1 MKKVVRSLLPSCCS
15 KISSLPRVCNET
27 CFHRERD
34 FFPPCERARRAL
46 AVAPQTSPPR
56 VPLIDMPVTLPGF
69 FSSSSFSLKSP
80 ADPDAERREDGQGQ
94 ATNKGKDRKGSMVT
108 ISASTMARTPRVPSA
123 PGPVILMR
131 GLLQKR
137 TTGTVSARWVAR
149 TVVIEGAPS
158 HMLCYYDAAEK
169 GKPKNVL
176 RLSELT
182 SRRKENKDTHFLA
195 ITAART
201 YEFKAPSAG
210 EAAEW
215 VACITAAA
223 GKASSAW
230 QEQQQASR
238 SSIPRPPP
246 GPSPSAIG
254 DSFPSPP
261 SAPPSQPRRS
271 VLGRGFSAM
280 FMPRKSLSSKKVER
294 IPAPEN
300 EGSSE
305 WEDVLSSTTSNAGLA
320 WDEAYADAEML

>member
-1 MKKVVRSLLPSCCS
+1 
-15 KISSLPRVCNET
+15 
-27 CFHRERD
+27 
-34 FFPPCERARRAL
+34 
-46 AVAPQTSPPR
+46 
-56 VPLIDMPVTLPGF
+56 MPVTLPGF
-69 FSSSSFSLKSP
+69 FSSSSISLNSP
-80 ADPDAERREDGQGQ
+80 PDPDAERREDGQGQ
-94 ATNKGKDRKGSMVT
+94 ATNKGEDRKGSMVT

-201 YEFKAPSAG
+201 YEFKAPTAG

-271 VLGRGFSAM
+271 VLGRSFSAM
-280 FMPRKSLSSKKVER
+280 FMPRKSLSSKRVER

-305 WEDVLSSTTSNAGLA
+305 WEDVLSSTSNAGLA

>member
-1 MKKVVRSLLPSCCS
+1 M
-15 KISSLPRVCNET
+15 
-27 CFHRERD
+27 
-34 FFPPCERARRAL
+34 
-46 AVAPQTSPPR
+46 
-56 VPLIDMPVTLPGF
+56 
-69 FSSSSFSLKSP
+69 
-80 ADPDAERREDGQGQ
+80 
-94 ATNKGKDRKGSMVT
+94 
-108 ISASTMARTPRVPSA
+108 
-123 PGPVILMR
+123 
-131 GLLQKR
+131 
-137 TTGTVSARWVAR
+137 
-149 TVVIEGAPS
+149 VIEGAPS

-182 SRRKENKDTHFLA
+182 SRRKENKDCVFLA

-201 YEFKAPSAG
+201 YEFKASSAG

-238 SSIPRPPP
+238 SSIPSPPP
-246 GPSPSAIG
+246 GPGPSPPAMG
-254 DSFPSPP
+254 DSRPSPP

-271 VLGRGFSAM
+271 VLGRRFSAM
-280 FMPRKSLSSKKVER
+280 LDFMPRKSLSSKRVER

-305 WEDVLSSTTSNAGLA
+305 WEDVLSSTSNADLA

>member
-1 MKKVVRSLLPSCCS
+1 MF
-15 KISSLPRVCNET
+15 I
-27 CFHRERD
+27 
-34 FFPPCERARRAL
+34 PPFRARSPRAGRG
-46 AVAPQTSPPR
+46 APNFAAR

-69 FSSSSFSLKSP
+69 YSSSSFSLKSP

-201 YEFKAPSAG
+201 YEFKAPTAG

-271 VLGRGFSAM
+271 VLGRGLSAM

-305 WEDVLSSTTSNAGLA
+305 WEDVLSSTSNAGLA

>member
-1 MKKVVRSLLPSCCS
+1 
-15 KISSLPRVCNET
+15 
-27 CFHRERD
+27 
-34 FFPPCERARRAL
+34 
-46 AVAPQTSPPR
+46 
-56 VPLIDMPVTLPGF
+56 MPVTLPGF
-69 FSSSSFSLKSP
+69 FSSSSFSVNSHP
-80 ADPDAERREDGQGQ
+80 DPGAERREDGQGQ
-94 ATNKGKDRKGSMVT
+94 AANKGKDKKGSMVT
-108 ISASTMARTPRVPSA
+108 ISANTVARTPRVPSA

-182 SRRKENKDTHFLA
+182 SRRKENKDCVFLA

-201 YEFKAPSAG
+201 YEFKASSAG

-238 SSIPRPPP
+238 SSIPGPPP
-246 GPSPSAIG
+246 GPSPPPAID
-254 DSFPSPP
+254 DSRPSPP

-271 VLGRGFSAM
+271 VLGRRFSAM
-280 FMPRKSLSSKKVER
+280 LDFMPRKSLSSKRVER

-305 WEDVLSSTTSNAGLA
+305 WEDVLSSTSNAGLA